1 MTASSSKE
9 EVLWTLRKGD
19 RVAEARTSPGEGAPQ
34 LRIYTGSGPKRETYA
49 QVSVQMVR
57 DPKALRELAE
67 EKRREFEATGWTGP
81 SS

>member
-1 MTASSSKE
+1 MAGSKE

-34 LRIYTGSGPKRETYA
+34 LRIYTGSGPKRDTYG

-57 DPKALRELAE
+57 DPKALRELAD
-67 EKRREFEATGWTGP
+67 EKKREFEAAGWGEA
-81 SS
+81 